1 METFTPDHTVYILNV
16 SSVYKETICN
26 DISRA
31 SIIASIKRTT
41 STSLNGFWP
50 FLLKPSCQGVG
61 KNPSKWFSIRATRQ
75 FKKKKK
81 RHLPQEWHR
90 QQLQLTSPLKPRQV
104 FIKDVW
110 KCTSERI
117 TSCFT
122 HSLPSHIL
130 SGSL

>member
-81 RHLPQEWHR
+81 ASPTGMAPAAVTIDKPAEASTGIYKRCLEMHLRKNH
-90 QQLQLTSPLKPRQV
+90 
-104 FIKDVW
+104 FM
-110 KCTSERI
+110 
-117 TSCFT
+117 F
-122 HSLPSHIL
+122 HSQSA
-130 SGSL
+130 